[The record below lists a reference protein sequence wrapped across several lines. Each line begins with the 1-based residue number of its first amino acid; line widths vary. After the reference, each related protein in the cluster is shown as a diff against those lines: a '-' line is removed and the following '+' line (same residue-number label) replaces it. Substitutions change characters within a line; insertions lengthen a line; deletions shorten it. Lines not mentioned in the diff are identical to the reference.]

1 TGEGHISSLVFRE
14 GSILADGGIRM
25 DDPSPIATS
34 GEIVPNPE
42 YETYLFGKK
51 LKELGLDNSWTRE
64 ILAELEEEHF
74 TFPQLEAAIAHRLE
88 RDRFVSNLQR
98 ESANAMRSLAQAHYR
113 VRFDPSR
120 PISERVIFP

>member
-1 TGEGHISSLVFRE
+1 GAYFTQEYALEAAALFNPSIVPHPDQSGAPEGGLRFALSLRATGEGHISSLVFRE

-74 TFPQLEAAIAHRLE
+74 TFHQLEAAIAHRL
-88 RDRFVSNLQR
+88 
-98 ESANAMRSLAQAHYR
+98 
-113 VRFDPSR
+113 
-120 PISERVIFP
+120 